1 MEAAERRCFVAVVM
15 ALVRC
20 SGVGDEVAEE

>member
-1 MEAAERRCFVAVVM
+1 MEAADSRCLVAVVM

-20 SGVGDEVAEE
+20 SRVGAEVAEE